1 MVMEVI
7 MFSKCRNAGFEIAQ
21 RLRDKT
27 GVLLVF
33 ILVCISGATPVI
45 AAEIQS
51 KSYPLA
57 FHVDLRYYLPT
68 SLYIKCDVK
77 EYNMPFPD
85 FLSKENEPRESRFKE
100 IVFAIRNND
109 LQKCLNMSC
118 RKPGMNEE
126 DTQKHNNKV
135 ETWVSAARSWCFSDT
150 LAGENLE
157 KLKVVSQF
165 YLGNSGLF
173 VFGVDANSS
182 PGSTPFRTKLKF
194 VTRPEGA
201 FLWSVENPD
210 ALESLLGETMQQIT
224 VSPAKFVAVENRKFE
239 YEVPIPDTNDSQHV
253 AYLQFKGEKYDFK
266 VFSDAVGPINK
277 PADEIVSFFQKKYL
291 MVAGGYPRE
300 TIAAFYTDE
309 SCKKYLDWLKEGTS
323 KRPEYLDWYFQD
335 MATRER
341 TVRFVVDADPLYIVL
356 FKVQG
361 HAPLFHQFI
370 VRDPKDGKLKLANFN
385 CSGFL
390 DDLFNN
396 QKLLG
401 SLSEYIGIK

>member
-1 MVMEVI
+1 
-7 MFSKCRNAGFEIAQ
+7 MFNKCKNARFEIVEYIYG
-21 RLRDKT
+21 KT
-27 GVLLVF
+27 SLLLVWF
-33 ILVCISGATPVI
+33 LLAHLSSPTPI
-45 AAEIQS
+45 MGAEIQS
-51 KSYPLA
+51 RTYPLA

-68 SLYIKCDVK
+68 SFYIKCDVK
-77 EYNMPFPD
+77 EYNMPFLD
-85 FLSKENEPRESRFKE
+85 FLSEENEPRESLFKE
-100 IVFAIRNND
+100 LVFAIRNND
-109 LQKCLNMSC
+109 LQKCLNMTF
-118 RKPGMNEE
+118 RKSGMNEK
-126 DTQKHNNKV
+126 DTQEHHNKV
-135 ETWVSAARSWCFSDT
+135 ERWISAGRSWCFSDT
-150 LAGENLE
+150 LAGKNLE
-157 KLKVVSQF
+157 KLRVVSQF

-173 VFGVDANSS
+173 VFGADANSS

-194 VTRPEGA
+194 VTTPEGL

-210 ALESLLGETMQQIT
+210 TLESLLAETMQQMAI
-224 VSPAKFVAVENRKFE
+224 SPAKFIAVENTKFE
-239 YEVPIPDTNDSQHV
+239 YKVPVPDTNDSQHV
-253 AYLQFKGEKYDFK
+253 AYIQFNGEKYNFK

-291 MVAGGYPRE
+291 MVATGYSRE
-300 TIAAFYTDE
+300 TFAAFYTDE

-361 HAPLFHQFI
+361 HIPLFHQFI
-370 VRDPKDGKLKLANFN
+370 VRDPKDGKLKLSNFN

-396 QKLLG
+396 QKFLG